1 MSLLN
6 GVVLVYLLSYVSLL
20 NGVVLVYFLS
30 RRYVLTKLR
39 VDSLMPSLNRM
50 ANKNKFID
58 CDLTSPTKR
67 LINIYWNVTKCLC
80 NNIVTMVGQCLT
92 HRVVWLTWT
101 KFKPAA
107 NNSDDKQLSWSH
119 LPPSFHLFDTEYCTL
134 MTNDLR

>member
-6 GVVLVYLLSYVSLL
+6 GVVLVHLLSYVSLL

-30 RRYVLTKLR
+30 TRYVLTKLR

-107 NNSDDKQLSWSH
+107 NNSDDKQLS
-119 LPPSFHLFDTEYCTL
+119 
-134 MTNDLR
+134 

>member
-67 LINIYWNVTKCLC
+67 LINIYLER
-80 NNIVTMVGQCLT
+80 
-92 HRVVWLTWT
+92 H
-101 KFKPAA
+101 
-107 NNSDDKQLSWSH
+107 
-119 LPPSFHLFDTEYCTL
+119 
-134 MTNDLR
+134 

>member
-1 MSLLN
+1 MCLFFKN
-6 GVVLVYLLSYVSLL
+6 GGVLVYLLNYVSLL

-30 RRYVLTKLR
+30 RRYVLAKLR

-107 NNSDDKQLSWSH
+107 NNSDDKQLS
-119 LPPSFHLFDTEYCTL
+119 
-134 MTNDLR
+134 